1 MQSFSPSAR
10 SAAASFCAVSLS
22 FFAAVRCAIFC
33 SCAPRAALPPGYRGG
48 SVSAAGRMRQA
59 SSGWV
64 RRWLSGRKSP
74 WSPHR
79 RPRTPHAPAADT
91 RARKSRECRRGAK
104 TDPVPRPAP
113 CADSRSAAAHPRRPR
128 AGAMCRRGSQRPPA
142 AVFPS
147 AWRAAADPR
156 PYTPRPAPCPLR
168 ARRARSGAFAR
179 SGARRSRPCKTYSR
193 APSAAARPAR
203 AGRQDP
209 SETARPPPH
218 PGTRPAPAHRA
229 ARAST
234 PPAARGR
241 SPADPKCA
249 QEAARSPAR
258 TGGRP
263 LPYRRTA
270 VRPVRLRTKQHLLY
284 GKMKKS
290 AFFYHTTTC
299 TGKQFPVCG
308 RFYTYLYNNF

>member
-33 SCAPRAALPPGYRGG
+33 SCSPRAALPPGYRGG
-48 SVSAAGRMRQA
+48 SVSAAAGCGR
-59 SSGWV
+59 
-64 RRWLSGRKSP
+64 RRAAGCGAGSRGRKSP
-74 WSPHR
+74 WNPHR

-179 SGARRSRPCKTYSR
+179 SGARRSRPYKTYSR

-203 AGRQDP
+203 AGRQGP
-209 SETARPPPH
+209 SETARPLPSSGH
-218 PGTRPAPAHRA
+218 TASTGASSCACIDAASSARPLAGRPEMRAGSRPLSSKDGRAAASVSPNSCPACATKNKTAPALWKNEKISVFLSYHNLHRK
-229 ARAST
+229 T
-234 PPAARGR
+234 IP
-241 SPADPKCA
+241 
-249 QEAARSPAR
+249 
-258 TGGRP
+258 
-263 LPYRRTA
+263 
-270 VRPVRLRTKQHLLY
+270 RLRQILHL
-284 GKMKKS
+284 
-290 AFFYHTTTC
+290 FI
-299 TGKQFPVCG
+299 
-308 RFYTYLYNNF
+308 

>member
-22 FFAAVRCAIFC
+22 FFAAVRCAVFC
-33 SCAPRAALPPGYRGG
+33 SCSPRAALPPGYRGG
-48 SVSAAGRMRQA
+48 SVSAAGRMR
-59 SSGWV
+59 
-64 RRWLSGRKSP
+64 RRRAAGCGAGSRDRKSP

-104 TDPVPRPAP
+104 TAPVPRPAP

-128 AGAMCRRGSQRPPA
+128 AGATCRRGSQRPPA

-147 AWRAAADPR
+147 AWRAAADPK
-156 PYTPRPAPCPLR
+156 PCTPRPAPSRQR
-168 ARRARSGAFAR
+168 AHKARSGAFAP
-179 SGARRSRPCKTYSR
+179 SGARRSRPYKTYSR
-193 APSAAARPAR
+193 APSAAARPAP
-203 AGRQDP
+203 AGQRDLF
-209 SETARPPPH
+209 ETARPPPR
-218 PGTRPAPAHRA
+218 PGTRPAPARRA

-241 SPADPKCA
+241 SPEAPKCA

-258 TGGRP
+258 TGGRL

-284 GKMKKS
+284 GKMKKIS
-290 AFFYHTTTC
+290 VFLSYHNLHRKTIPC
-299 TGKQFPVCG
+299 LRQILHLFI
-308 RFYTYLYNNF
+308 